1 VDYSFSFT
9 LLHISTLLVTFI
21 AILVFRMKQKV
32 QIHYVF
38 LLYMICLMI
47 WDIGILC
54 DSYMQMY
61 FERSD
66 LFFILITHMGVI
78 IAPVSLMFLGIIFAH
93 TKIRISWK
101 YLLFLIVP
109 IVSLLVLATN
119 DFHHLFYLKYS
130 LNVNETIVGPYF
142 IVHAIYSYICTL
154 VGLYYL
160 IVYSVKNSGFFS
172 KQSIL
177 IFIGNVVPVLIN
189 ILITLKVFSTTLYVT
204 PIAFSFSVV
213 CYIYAIFKYEFLNV
227 TPIALQKV
235 VDLISDSF
243 LVLNERLNIIDYNK
257 TFVEIFGKTLK
268 IKRKDTIV
276 DLLTSNATLDF
287 EVDLFCNYI
296 ANAREEKKSVIFEK
310 HIKLALV
317 DKYFTIEITPI
328 ITRDNYIG
336 TIILFKDI
344 TQNKKDL
351 EIIKRNQEMLIE
363 RERLASLGQ
372 LVGGIA
378 HNLKTPIMS
387 ISGGLEALR
396 DLINEYSESIIDSAV
411 TIDDHR
417 EIAREMLQWIEKIKP
432 HCAYMSDVISAV
444 KGQAVQMND
453 SSTNSFT
460 LEELVKKVE
469 VLMKH
474 ELKIHHCSLNISLQ
488 ADKKNSLVGEINSL
502 IQTLNNII
510 VNAIHSYDN
519 KIGDINFLISEN
531 EDNIEFAITD
541 YGKGMSKEIQNR
553 LFKEMVTTKGKNGTG
568 LGLYMSYSTIKGHF
582 GGKMWFESEENKG
595 TTFYISIPKMKADAY
610 QGGSFNEETKY

>member
-1 VDYSFSFT
+1 MLS
-9 LLHISTLLVTFI
+9 LV
-21 AILVFRMKQKV
+21 L
-32 QIHYVF
+32 
-38 LLYMICLMI
+38 
-47 WDIGILC
+47 WDIGILM
-54 DSYMQMY
+54 DTYTRVSTTD
-61 FERSD
+61 FNEIPIV
-66 LFFILITHMGVI
+66 LTHMGVI
-78 IAPVSLMFLGIIFAH
+78 FAPVALLFVGIIFAH
-93 TKIRISWK
+93 TKIKISWR

-109 IVSLLVLATN
+109 IVSILVLATN
-119 DFHHLFYLKYS
+119 DFHHLFYIKYS
-130 LNVNETIVGPYF
+130 LNVNENIVGPYF
-142 IVHAIYSYICTL
+142 TVHALYSYICIL

-172 KQSIL
+172 KQSII
-177 IFIGNVVPVLIN
+177 IFVGSVVPVVIN

-243 LVLNERLNIIDYNK
+243 LVLNESLNIIDYNR
-257 TFVEIFGKTLK
+257 TFVEIFGETLK
-268 IKRKDTIV
+268 IKRNDKIV

-287 EVDLFCNYI
+287 DVDLFCNFI
-296 ANAREEKKSVIFEK
+296 EKAREDKKSVIFEK
-310 HIKLALV
+310 YIKLASG
-317 DKYFTIEITPI
+317 DKYFTIEMTPI
-328 ITRDNYIG
+328 ITRENYIG

-396 DLINEYSESIIDSAV
+396 DLINEYNESIIDSTV

-417 EIAREMLQWIEKIKP
+417 EIAREMLEWIEKIKP

-474 ELKIHHCSLNISLQ
+474 ELKMHHCSLNILLQ
-488 ADKKNSLVGEINSL
+488 ADKNNLLVGEINSL
-502 IQTLNNII
+502 IQALNNII

-531 EDNIEFAITD
+531 ENNIDFAVTD
-541 YGKGMSKEIQNR
+541 YGKGMPVEIQNR

-582 GGKMWFESEENKG
+582 GGNMWLESEENKG
-595 TTFYISIPKMKADAY
+595 TTFYISIPKMKVDAY
-610 QGGSFNEETKY
+610 QGGYVNEETK